1 MNVAID
7 EMMRKGQS
15 QLASPG
21 ICQLVMKKGLERDQ
35 DGWAK
40 LEEVEKILRRSR
52 LQQHVGQLRTGRKLL
67 LL

>member
-1 MNVAID
+1 
-7 EMMRKGQS
+7 
-15 QLASPG
+15 LASPG
-21 ICQLVMKKGLERDQ
+21 ICQLVRKKGLERDQ